1 MSFNPSD
8 VGVHNGNIFG
18 FPVNEENADLVII
31 PVPWDVTASYLKGT
45 ARAPIG
51 VLEESVQLDFFHPHN
66 PDAADLKIYMSP
78 LSDEWLTINDGFNE
92 KGKEYFSAL
101 ENGERTDV
109 FSDFISTVNEA
120 QLHIKDNLRKKA
132 LELQSL
138 GKKVAVLGGEH
149 SSPLGLIE
157 AYSQVHQ
164 EFGILQID
172 AHADLREAYEGF
184 DQSHASIMFNAL
196 KCESV
201 SKLVQVG
208 IRDISPDEMSLAQSD
223 NRINIYTDW
232 SIKDA
237 MMSGTNWQKI
247 CEEIV
252 SKLPRKVYIS
262 ADIDGLKPELCP
274 NTGTPVPGGLEFYEY
289 QKLIKTVIDSGREI
303 IGFDLCE
310 VGLDKNGVWDSI
322 VGARALWELCV
333 YSLS

>member
-51 VLEESVQLDFFHPHN
+51 VLEESVQLDFYHPYN
-66 PDAADLKIYMSP
+66 KDAANLKIHMSP
-78 LSDEWLTINDGFNE
+78 LSDEWLSINDGFNE
-92 KGKEYFSAL
+92 KGKEYFEAL
-101 ENGERTDV
+101 EKGESTEV
-109 FSDFISTVNEA
+109 FQDYITTVNEA
-120 QLHIKDNLRKKA
+120 QIHMKYNLRDKA
-132 LELQSL
+132 IELIKA

-149 SSPLGLIE
+149 STPLGLIE
-157 AYSQVHQ
+157 AHAQLNE

-172 AHADLREAYEGF
+172 AHADLRESYEGF
-184 DQSHASIMFNAL
+184 VQSHASIMFNAL
-196 KCESV
+196 KCDSV
-201 SKLVQVG
+201 SQLVQVG
-208 IRDISPDEMSLAQSD
+208 IRDISPDEMALAQND
-223 NRINIYTDW
+223 ARISIYTDW
-232 SIKDA
+232 SIKEA
-237 MMSGTNWQKI
+237 IMSGTNWQSL
-247 CEEIV
+247 CEEMV
-252 SKLPRKVYIS
+252 SKLPQKVYIS
-262 ADIDGLKPELCP
+262 ADIDGLKPYLCP

-289 QKLIKTVIDSGREI
+289 QKLIKTVRDSGREI

-310 VGLDKNGVWDSI
+310 VGVDKNGVWDSI